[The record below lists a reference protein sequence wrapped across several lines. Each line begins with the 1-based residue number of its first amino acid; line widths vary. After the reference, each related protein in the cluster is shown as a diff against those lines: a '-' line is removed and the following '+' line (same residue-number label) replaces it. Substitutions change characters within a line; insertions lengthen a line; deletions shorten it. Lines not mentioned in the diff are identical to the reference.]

1 MSSGRDIL
9 VFLQSSSVD
18 GLLQSY
24 LAQDVWLHG
33 ARLCGRLA
41 LATAALGAM
50 RTAEMAHYTTYRV
63 DEHLA
68 YLDYTSSN
76 YYWHLRNWGID
87 VGDFSIDS
95 DYEPQW
101 CM

>member
-1 MSSGRDIL
+1 MSSGKDIL
-9 VFLQSSSVD
+9 VFLQNSSID

-41 LATAALGAM
+41 LATQDLDAL

-63 DEHLA
+63 DEYLA
-68 YLDYTSSN
+68 YLDYTSPD
-76 YYWHLRNWGID
+76 YDWHLPNWGID
-87 VGDFSIDS
+87 V
-95 DYEPQW
+95 
-101 CM
+101 